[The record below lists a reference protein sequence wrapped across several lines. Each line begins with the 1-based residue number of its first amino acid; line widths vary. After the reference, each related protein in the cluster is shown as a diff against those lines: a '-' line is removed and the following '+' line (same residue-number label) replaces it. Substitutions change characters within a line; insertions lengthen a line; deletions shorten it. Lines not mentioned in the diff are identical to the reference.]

1 MKKADGL
8 LFILWP
14 YWSWKNRSFKT
25 TCSLL
30 GVELIR
36 FDMSE
41 YMERH
46 TVSRLI
52 GAPPGYVGYDEGGL
66 LTEAITKNPHSVIL
80 LDEIEK
86 AHPEVFNI
94 LLQVMDHGTLTD
106 NNGRKASFRNCVII
120 MTTLWS
126 TRNGSRIYGF
136 PKQDNTT
143 DGSEVIKKTFSP
155 EFRNRLDA
163 IVQFDSL
170 SKEVI
175 HTVLD
180 KFLTELQAQL
190 DEKKVT
196 LEVEKDAR
204 EWLAENG
211 YDSKLGARPMQR
223 LIQDKIQKNLAES
236 ILFGDLSSS
245 GGVVTVK
252 LEDGDIK
259 VLFSEHQANKEK
271 EKQTK

>member
-1 MKKADGL
+1 M
-8 LFILWP
+8 
-14 YWSWKNRSFKT
+14 
-25 TCSLL
+25 
-30 GVELIR
+30 
-36 FDMSE
+36 
-41 YMERH
+41 
-46 TVSRLI
+46 
-52 GAPPGYVGYDEGGL
+52 
-66 LTEAITKNPHSVIL
+66 
-80 LDEIEK
+80 
-86 AHPEVFNI
+86 
-94 LLQVMDHGTLTD
+94 
-106 NNGRKASFRNCVII
+106 
-120 MTTLWS
+120 
-126 TRNGSRIYGF
+126 
-136 PKQDNTT
+136 
-143 DGSEVIKKTFSP
+143 
-155 EFRNRLDA
+155 
-163 IVQFDSL
+163 
-170 SKEVI
+170 I

-223 LIQDKIQKNLAES
+223 LIQDKIKKNLAES

-259 VLFSEHQANKEK
+259 VLFSEHQAGKEK